1 MKINKQLN
9 SIQPNQRVLFFFYRV
24 SNSQIMK
31 KIKSLNKSFLCYSSI
46 FPSTKQIIQNQHH
59 T

>member
-9 SIQPNQRVLFFFYRV
+9 SIQPNQRVFFFFYKV

-46 FPSTKQIIQNQHH
+46 CPSTKQIIQNQHH